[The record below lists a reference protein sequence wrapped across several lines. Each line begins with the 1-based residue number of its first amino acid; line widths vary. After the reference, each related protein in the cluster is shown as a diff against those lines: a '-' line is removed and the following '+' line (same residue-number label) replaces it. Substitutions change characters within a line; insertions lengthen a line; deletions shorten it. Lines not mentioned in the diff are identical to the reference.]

1 MNRETVTG
9 GEAASLAIALPF
21 DELATSP
28 PDDTIQLDSCPQF
41 QWILVRTRRSV
52 YDVIVLS
59 GEAGEVM
66 IRGGSF
72 FPEFQ
77 LATIV
82 GSTFGGSAVR
92 LGSICAGCH
101 LELHVDGKSFV
112 TSRIENV
119 SLGFPHPAFPLPAPA
134 L

>member
-1 MNRETVTG
+1 MTREPVTG
-9 GEAASLAIALPF
+9 GEAASLEVALPF
-21 DELATSP
+21 EDLATVP

-41 QWILVRTRRSV
+41 QWILMRTRRSV

-66 IRGGSF
+66 IRGGAF

-82 GSTFGGSAVR
+82 GSTLGGSAVR

-112 TSRIENV
+112 TSRIETV
-119 SLGFPHPAFPLPAPA
+119 SLGLPHAA
-134 L
+134 

>member
-1 MNRETVTG
+1 MNRETVIE
-9 GEAASLAIALPF
+9 GEAATLSVALAF
-21 DELATSP
+21 DELATPP
-28 PDDTIQLDSCPQF
+28 PDDTIRLGSCPQF
-41 QWILVRTRRSV
+41 QWILVRTHRSV

-59 GEAGEVM
+59 GDAGEVM

-72 FPEFQ
+72 FPDFQ

-92 LGSICAGCH
+92 LGSICVGCH
-101 LELHVDGKSFV
+101 LEVHVDGKSFV
-112 TSRIENV
+112 TSRIEAV
-119 SLGFPHPAFPLPAPA
+119 SLSLPHAAFPLPAPA

>member
-1 MNRETVTG
+1 MSREIVTG
-9 GEAASLAIALPF
+9 GEAASLAVALPF
-21 DELATSP
+21 EDLAAVP
-28 PDDTIQLDSCPQF
+28 RDDSIQLDSCPQF
-41 QWILVRTRRSV
+41 QWILMRTRRSV
-52 YDVIVLS
+52 YDLIVLS
-59 GEAGEVM
+59 GKAGEVM

-82 GSTFGGSAVR
+82 GSTLGGSAVR

-112 TSRIENV
+112 TSRIETV
-119 SLGFPHPAFPLPAPA
+119 SLGLPHAA
-134 L
+134 

>member
-1 MNRETVTG
+1 MSREIVTG
-9 GEAASLAIALPF
+9 GEAASLAVALPF
-21 DELATSP
+21 EDLAAVP
-28 PDDTIQLDSCPQF
+28 RDDSIQLDSCPQF
-41 QWILVRTRRSV
+41 QWILMRTRRSV
-52 YDVIVLS
+52 YDLIVLS
-59 GEAGEVM
+59 GKAGEVM

-82 GSTFGGSAVR
+82 GSTLGGSAVK

-112 TSRIENV
+112 TSRIETV
-119 SLGFPHPAFPLPAPA
+119 SLGLPHAA
-134 L
+134 

>member
-1 MNRETVTG
+1 MTREPVTG
-9 GEAASLAIALPF
+9 GEAASLAVALPF
-21 DELATSP
+21 EDLAAVP
-28 PDDTIQLDSCPQF
+28 RDDSIQLDSCPQF
-41 QWILVRTRRSV
+41 QWILMRTRRSV
-52 YDVIVLS
+52 YDLIVLS
-59 GEAGEVM
+59 GKAGEVM

-82 GSTFGGSAVR
+82 GSTLGGSAVR

-112 TSRIENV
+112 TSRIETV
-119 SLGFPHPAFPLPAPA
+119 SLGLPHAA
-134 L
+134 